1 LTETDVIRLDGRHD
15 WGRFSTI
22 DQVMRKERWSRE
34 QVWQAVRDGAYVAY
48 RQRSGQL
55 WQWRLRRSSRRTDV

>member
-1 LTETDVIRLDGRHD
+1 MVRLDGQHD

-22 DQVMRKERWSRE
+22 NQVMRKERWSRE
-34 QVWQAVRDGAYVAY
+34 QVWQAVRDGAYLAY

>member
-1 LTETDVIRLDGRHD
+1 
-15 WGRFSTI
+15 
-22 DQVMRKERWSRE
+22 
-34 QVWQAVRDGAYVAY
+34 VRDGAYVAY